1 MISLVGFEFV
11 KTVETLLAVR
21 GISKKE
27 FYEKSGVSDALMSQ
41 YRSEP
46 ARSPRNAT
54 IQKAAAFFGMDYQEF
69 GAYLQTLNDPQA
81 GTKKAPS
88 QMAEGQSAAKQAL
101 VQFILRMPDDQA
113 EELLSELASRL
124 SMGSTQGADPESR

>member
-1 MISLVGFEFV
+1 MPYNVDIIRDLCRDRRTTIAE
-11 KTVETLLAVR
+11 VERAIGIGNGVIARWEKGKKSPPFDTLCAIADFLDVPVSALLDDEL
-21 GISKKE
+21 S
-27 FYEKSGVSDALMSQ
+27 EKL
-41 YRSEP
+41 
-46 ARSPRNAT
+46 
-54 IQKAAAFFGMDYQEF
+54 
-69 GAYLQTLNDPQA
+69 

-124 SMGSTQGADPESR
+124 SRRSAPGADPESR